1 MYFFG
6 TWELGDTLID
16 TAFNNKDFQILNG
29 AGIESYM
36 GKWSDGAP
44 VNELAVYGGEVLDQ
58 QDTNI

>member
-36 GKWSDGAP
+36 GKWSDGTP
-44 VNELAVYGGEVLDQ
+44 VEELTIYSGELP
-58 QDTNI
+58 N